1 MEQVKKRQK
10 EMTLEEK
17 VELEE
22 EKVEHEKVELEQK
35 TQMSNQLELETL
47 KAEML
52 REAIQKQVM
61 EEEQTI
67 QVEWME
73 ELNEEEEVTSML
85 KPSMKIQQIQD
96 KENAIE
102 TFDHLTIILL
112 SSHYEA
118 SSSHLES
125 KKHVLFHE

>member
-1 MEQVKKRQK
+1 
-10 EMTLEEK
+10 
-17 VELEE
+17 
-22 EKVEHEKVELEQK
+22 
-35 TQMSNQLELETL
+35 
-47 KAEML
+47 ML
-52 REAIQKQVM
+52 REAIQKQAM

-73 ELNEEEEVTSML
+73 ELNEEEEVTSVL
-85 KPSMKIQQIQD
+85 KEPLVKIHQIQD